1 MLNRRDLL
9 LICSA
14 WAAAGFPVAGLFKP
28 AHAGPKDAKQ
38 RLADLTGGVKPHKGR
53 VQITLPKV
61 TDQGRFVPIRVAV
74 ESPMTADDYVKAIHI
89 VAERNPTPEVAS
101 FRLSPQIG
109 RAQVSTRIRL
119 LQTQVV
125 VVAAEM
131 SDGSVYLGKGRSKIT
146 GGAGGCG

>member
-9 LICSA
+9 ILCGA
-14 WAAAGFPVAGLFKP
+14 WAAAGFPVFGLLNP
-28 AHAGPKDAKQ
+28 AHAAPRDAKK
-38 RLADLTGGVKPHKGR
+38 RLADLVGGVKPEKGR
-53 VQITLPKV
+53 IKITLPKV

-74 ESPMTADDYVKAIHI
+74 ESPMSPDDHVKAIHI

-101 FRLSPQIG
+101 FYLSTANG
-109 RAQVSTRIRL
+109 KAEVSTRIRL

-131 SDGSVYLGKGRSKIT
+131 SDGSVFMAKGRSKIT

>member
-9 LICSA
+9 ILCGA
-14 WAAAGFPVAGLFKP
+14 WAAAGFPVSGLLNP
-28 AHAGPKDAKQ
+28 AHAAPRDAKK
-38 RLADLTGGVKPHKGR
+38 RLADLVGGVKPEKGR
-53 VQITLPKV
+53 IKITLPKV

-74 ESPMTADDYVKAIHI
+74 ESPMSPDDHVKAIHI

-101 FRLSPQIG
+101 FYLSAANG
-109 RAQVSTRIRL
+109 KAEVSTRIRL

-131 SDGSVYLGKGRSKIT
+131 SDGSVFMAKGRSKIT

>member
-9 LICSA
+9 ILCGA
-14 WAAAGFPVAGLFKP
+14 WAAAGFPVSGLLNP
-28 AHAGPKDAKQ
+28 AHAAPRDAKK
-38 RLADLTGGVKPHKGR
+38 RLADLTGGVKPQKGR
-53 VQITLPKV
+53 IKITLPKV

-74 ESPMTADDYVKAIHI
+74 ESPMSAADYVKAIHI

-101 FRLSPQIG
+101 FYLSPANG
-109 RAQVSTRIRL
+109 KAEVSTRIRL
-119 LQTQVV
+119 LQTQVL

-131 SDGSVYLGKGRSKIT
+131 SDGSVFMAKGRSKIT